1 MMSRDLIYEQ
11 QLYNN
16 ALRMQQILTNY
27 SQQQQWLE
35 TDYLAIERSLQIL
48 IESFIGLARYTL
60 EITFNVHVSKSREA
74 IDVLHLKGVFDDHIY
89 QQLNKMIGFRNV
101 LVHDYLNLNPA
112 IIQSIVRQQHYN
124 LVIQQL
130 QILLKCLEKI

>member
-1 MMSRDLIYEQ
+1 MMNRDLIYEQ

-130 QILLKCLEKI
+130 QTLLKCLEKI

>member
-74 IDVLHLKGVFDDHIY
+74 IDVLHLKGIFDDHIY

-130 QILLKCLEKI
+130 QTLLKCLEKI

>member
-60 EITFNVHVSKSREA
+60 EIRYDIHVSKSREA
-74 IDVLHLKGVFDDHIY
+74 IDVLHLKGVFDNHVY

-101 LVHDYLNLNPA
+101 LVHDYLKLNPA

-130 QILLKCLEKI
+130 QTLLKCLEKI

>member
-60 EITFNVHVSKSREA
+60 EITFNIHVSKSREA

-130 QILLKCLEKI
+130 QTLLKCLEKI

>member
-1 MMSRDLIYEQ
+1 MMNRDFIYEQ

-16 ALRMQQILTNY
+16 ALRMQQILKNY
-27 SQQQQWLE
+27 HQQSQWLE
-35 TDYLAIERSLQIL
+35 TDYLAIERALQIL
-48 IESFIGLARYTL
+48 IESLIGLARYTL
-60 EITFNVHVSKSREA
+60 EIMFNVHVAKSREA
-74 IDVLHLKGVFDDHIY
+74 IDILHLKGIFDDHTY

-112 IIQSIVRQQHYN
+112 IIQSIVKQNHYN
-124 LVIQQL
+124 LIVQQL

>member
-1 MMSRDLIYEQ
+1 MMNRDFIYEQ

-60 EITFNVHVSKSREA
+60 EITFNIHVSKSREA

>member
-1 MMSRDLIYEQ
+1 
-11 QLYNN
+11 
-16 ALRMQQILTNY
+16 
-27 SQQQQWLE
+27 
-35 TDYLAIERSLQIL
+35 LQIL

-60 EITFNVHVSKSREA
+60 EIRYDIHVSKSREA
-74 IDVLHLKGVFDDHIY
+74 IDVLHLKGVFDNHVY

-130 QILLKCLEKI
+130 QTLLKCLEKI

>member
-1 MMSRDLIYEQ
+1 MMNRDLIYEQ

-74 IDVLHLKGVFDDHIY
+74 IDVLHLKGIFDDHIY

-130 QILLKCLEKI
+130 QTLLKCLEKI